1 MGTKTHTTYTNYK
14 CTSCGHIIVLLEET
28 MDQRSMYSS
37 ASQPSVLQTN
47 KVLRNT
53 YMLLAM
59 TLAFSAVCAGV
70 AMAVGIS
77 PMMSLGMTIGAFIT
91 LFVVQKKAD
100 TSSGI
105 FWVFAFTGLMGAS
118 LGYTLNFYL
127 GVAGPGLIMEALGAT
142 ALVFFAL
149 SGYVLTT
156 KKDFS
161 FMGGFLVVGLVVV
174 LVAAIANIFFAVP
187 AVSLAISAAIVFIMS
202 GFILYDTSR
211 IIHGGETNYIRATV
225 SLYLNI
231 YNLFTAILHLL
242 GAFGGDD

>member
-1 MGTKTHTTYTNYK
+1 
-14 CTSCGHIIVLLEET
+14 

-59 TLAFSAVCAGV
+59 TQAFSAVCAGI

-77 PMMSLGMTIGAFIT
+77 PMMSLVMTIGAFIT

-100 TSSGI
+100 SASGI
-105 FWVFAFTGLMGAS
+105 YWVFAFTGLMGAS

-149 SGYVLTT
+149 SGYALTT

-202 GFILYDTSR
+202 GFILFDTSR

-231 YNLFTAILHLL
+231 YNLFTSILHLL

>member
-1 MGTKTHTTYTNYK
+1 MG
-14 CTSCGHIIVLLEET
+14 
-28 MDQRSMYSS
+28 QRSMYSS

-59 TLAFSAVCAGV
+59 TLAFSAVCAGI

-77 PMMSLGMTIGAFIT
+77 PMMSLVMTIGAFIT

-100 TSSGI
+100 SASGI
-105 FWVFAFTGLMGAS
+105 YWVFAFTGLMGAS

-149 SGYVLTT
+149 SGYALTT

-202 GFILYDTSR
+202 GFILFDTSR

-231 YNLFTAILHLL
+231 YNLFTSILHLL
-242 GAFGGDD
+242 GAFGSDD

>member
-1 MGTKTHTTYTNYK
+1 
-14 CTSCGHIIVLLEET
+14 
-28 MDQRSMYSS
+28 MDQRSMYAS
-37 ASQPSVLQTN
+37 ASQTSVLETN

-70 AMAVGIS
+70 AMAVGLS
-77 PMMSLGMTIGAFIT
+77 PMMSLGMTIGAFVV
-91 LFVVQKKAD
+91 LFVLNKKAD
-100 TSSGI
+100 SASGI
-105 FWVFAFTGLMGAS
+105 YWVFLFTGLLGAS
-118 LGYTLNFYL
+118 LGPTLNMYL
-127 GVAGPGLIMEALGAT
+127 VNMGPGVIMQALGAT
-142 ALVFFAL
+142 ALVFFSL
-149 SGYVLTT
+149 SGYALTT

-161 FMGGFLVVGLVVV
+161 FMSGFLVVGLVVV

-202 GFILYDTSR
+202 GFILVDTSR

-225 SLYLNI
+225 GLYLNI
-231 YNLFTAILHLL
+231 YNLFVSILSLL

>member
-1 MGTKTHTTYTNYK
+1 
-14 CTSCGHIIVLLEET
+14 
-28 MDQRSMYSS
+28 
-37 ASQPSVLQTN
+37 
-47 KVLRNT
+47 
-53 YMLLAM
+53 M
-59 TLAFSAVCAGV
+59 TLAFSAVCAGI

-77 PMMSLGMTIGAFIT
+77 PMMSLVMTIGAFIT

-100 TSSGI
+100 SASGI
-105 FWVFAFTGLMGAS
+105 YWVFAFTGLMGAS

-127 GVAGPGLIMEALGAT
+127 CVAGPGLIMEALGAT

-149 SGYVLTT
+149 SGYALTT

-202 GFILYDTSR
+202 GFILFDTSR

-231 YNLFTAILHLL
+231 YNLFTSILHLL

>member
-1 MGTKTHTTYTNYK
+1 M
-14 CTSCGHIIVLLEET
+14 E
-28 MDQRSMYSS
+28 QRSVYSS
-37 ASQPSVLQTN
+37 ASQSSVLQTN

-59 TLAFSAVCAGV
+59 TLAFSAVCAGI

-77 PMMSLGMTIGAFIT
+77 PIMSLVMTIGAFVT
-91 LFVVQKKAD
+91 LFVIHRKAD
-100 TSSGI
+100 TASGI
-105 FWVFAFTGLMGAS
+105 YWVFLFTGLMGAS

-149 SGYVLTT
+149 SGYALTT

-202 GFILYDTSR
+202 GFILFDTSR

>member
-1 MGTKTHTTYTNYK
+1 
-14 CTSCGHIIVLLEET
+14 

-59 TLAFSAVCAGV
+59 TLAFSAVCAGI

-77 PMMSLGMTIGAFIT
+77 PMMSLVMTIGAFIT

-100 TSSGI
+100 SASGI
-105 FWVFAFTGLMGAS
+105 YWVFAFTGLMGAS

-149 SGYVLTT
+149 SGYALTT

-202 GFILYDTSR
+202 GFILFDTSR

-225 SLYLNI
+225 ALYLDI
-231 YNLFTAILHLL
+231 YNLFVHLLHLL
-242 GAFGGDD
+242 GVFSGDD

>member
-1 MGTKTHTTYTNYK
+1 
-14 CTSCGHIIVLLEET
+14 
-28 MDQRSMYSS
+28 
-37 ASQPSVLQTN
+37 
-47 KVLRNT
+47 
-53 YMLLAM
+53 MLLAM
-59 TLAFSAVCAGV
+59 TLAFSAVCAGI

-77 PMMSLGMTIGAFIT
+77 PMMSLVMTIGAFIT

-100 TSSGI
+100 SASGI
-105 FWVFAFTGLMGAS
+105 YWVFAFTGLMGAS
-118 LGYTLNFYL
+118 LGYTLQYYL
-127 GVAGPGLIMEALGAT
+127 AFAGPGLIMEALGAT

-149 SGYVLTT
+149 SGYALTT

-202 GFILYDTSR
+202 GFILFDTSR

-225 SLYLNI
+225 GLYLNI
-231 YNLFTAILHLL
+231 YNLFTSILHLL

>member
-1 MGTKTHTTYTNYK
+1 
-14 CTSCGHIIVLLEET
+14 

-100 TSSGI
+100 SSSGI

-161 FMGGFLVVGLVVV
+161 FMGGFLVVGSVVV

-202 GFILYDTSR
+202 GFILFDTSR

>member
-1 MGTKTHTTYTNYK
+1 
-14 CTSCGHIIVLLEET
+14 

-59 TLAFSAVCAGV
+59 TLTFSAVCAGI

-77 PMMSLGMTIGAFIT
+77 PMMSLVMTIGAFIT

-100 TSSGI
+100 SASGI
-105 FWVFAFTGLMGAS
+105 YWVFAFTGLMGAS

-149 SGYVLTT
+149 SGYALTT

-202 GFILYDTSR
+202 GFILFDTSR

-231 YNLFTAILHLL
+231 YNLFTSILHLL

>member
-1 MGTKTHTTYTNYK
+1 
-14 CTSCGHIIVLLEET
+14 

-59 TLAFSAVCAGV
+59 TLAFSAVCAGI

-77 PMMSLGMTIGAFIT
+77 PMMSLVMTIGAFVT

-100 TSSGI
+100 SASGI
-105 FWVFAFTGLMGAS
+105 YWVFAFTGLMGAS

-149 SGYVLTT
+149 SGYALTT

-202 GFILYDTSR
+202 GFILFDTSR

-231 YNLFTAILHLL
+231 YNLFTSILHLL

>member
-1 MGTKTHTTYTNYK
+1 
-14 CTSCGHIIVLLEET
+14 

-91 LFVVQKKAD
+91 LFVVQKKAE
-100 TSSGI
+100 SASGI
-105 FWVFAFTGLMGAS
+105 YWVFLFTGLMGAS

-149 SGYVLTT
+149 SGYALTT

-174 LVAAIANIFFAVP
+174 IVAAIANMFFAVP

-202 GFILYDTSR
+202 GFILFDTSR
-211 IIHGGETNYIRATV
+211 IINGGETNYIRATV
-225 SLYLNI
+225 SMYLNI
-231 YNLFTAILHLL
+231 YNLFTSILHLL

>member
-1 MGTKTHTTYTNYK
+1 
-14 CTSCGHIIVLLEET
+14 
-28 MDQRSMYSS
+28 
-37 ASQPSVLQTN
+37 
-47 KVLRNT
+47 
-53 YMLLAM
+53 MLLAM
-59 TLAFSAVCAGV
+59 TLAFSAVCAGI

-77 PMMSLGMTIGAFIT
+77 PMMSLVMTIGAFIT

-100 TSSGI
+100 SASGI
-105 FWVFAFTGLMGAS
+105 YWVFAFTGLMGAS

-149 SGYVLTT
+149 SAYALTT

-202 GFILYDTSR
+202 GFILFDTSR

-231 YNLFTAILHLL
+231 YNLFTSILHLL